1 MSESERTAPRLGGR
15 VKRWLLGPERD
26 GGRLAAL
33 VTFVLVVA
41 LLWTLLPAQGLT
53 DDDDFYAP
61 AGIRYASWL
70 GDALTEPSSAF
81 TRKAIDEAFRMN
93 REHPPFAKYVIGVSH
108 ALTHKALG
116 LFRGLD
122 GARSGVALLCALL
135 CAVLVRLCW
144 RPLGPGTAVMS
155 VLLLLSLPRFLFHSQ
170 VATLDV
176 PVAALVTF
184 TTAAFFWAE
193 RSRAWAW
200 GTGVVFGLALLTKL
214 NAPFAAIPATLYAIV
229 GRWRAFRRSD
239 EGGYASLVV
248 PPIPRALFAM
258 ALLGPV
264 LFLALWPWLWFDTI
278 KRLGDYFAFHLAHY
292 PIFLF
297 YEGEIYSKPFAPW
310 HMPFVLAAGVLPMPV
325 LLLGLVGVAL
335 GVRGLVRLGRGSDEE
350 GGLSS
355 VSSRDRL
362 LALVFLQAFFAI
374 GVVAFSNVPKYGGEK
389 LFMPFFPL
397 FCVLAAAALAQALEA
412 LAALFP
418 RLAGGL
424 AWFRPLDEERDT
436 SAEAPRVTNDVAD
449 ESERAPSPA
458 PRSRLAAAVLVGV
471 ALLPVV
477 PGIVG
482 SVRFHGGFALS
493 YYSEALG
500 GLAGATARGY
510 ERTYYDIA
518 DKELARWLDENA
530 KGQPIHFE
538 PNHKEYVRTY
548 NWLKRDGVISRNVR
562 LVKSRDDAKYLV
574 LTHERRWNT
583 YPKLLDE
590 HRRLEAVHEVR
601 IDGVPLYTVYR
612 R

>member
-1 MSESERTAPRLGGR
+1 MSATERAEAHPPRW
-15 VKRWLLGPERD
+15 KAWLLGPEGD
-26 GGRLAAL
+26 GGRLAAI
-33 VTFVLVVA
+33 VTFLVVLS
-41 LLWTLLPAQGLT
+41 LLFALLPAQGLT

-61 AGIRYASWL
+61 AGIRYAGWL
-70 GDALTEPSSAF
+70 ADAVTEPSSAF
-81 TRKAIDEAFRMN
+81 TQKSIDQAFRVN
-93 REHPPFAKYVIGVSH
+93 REHPPFAKYVIGISH
-108 ALTHKALG
+108 GITHKALG

-122 GARSGVALLCALL
+122 GARSGVALFCALL
-135 CAVLVRLCW
+135 CAVLVRLLW
-144 RPLGPGTAVMS
+144 RPLGPGTAVLS

-176 PVAALVTF
+176 PVAAMVTF
-184 TTAAFFWAE
+184 TTAAFFWGE

-229 GRWRAFRRSD
+229 ARWRAFRKAD
-239 EGGYASLVV
+239 EGGYASLVI
-248 PPIPRALFAM
+248 PPIPPALIAM
-258 ALLGPV
+258 AVLGPV
-264 LFLALWPWLWFDTI
+264 LFFALWPWLWFDTV
-278 KRLGDYFAFHLAHY
+278 KRLGEYFAFHLAHY

-310 HMPFVLAAGVLPMPV
+310 HMPFTLAAGVIPMPV
-325 LLLGLVGVAL
+325 LLLGLVGAGL
-335 GVRGLVRLGRGSDEE
+335 GLRALVRLARASDEE
-350 GGLSS
+350 GALTS
-355 VSSRDRL
+355 VSSGDRL
-362 LALVFLQAFFAI
+362 LALVLLQAVFAI

-397 FCVLAAAALAQALEA
+397 FCVLAAAALVKALEA

-418 RLAGGL
+418 RLECGL
-424 AWFRPLDEERDT
+424 AWFRPLDEGPKAMGAEP
-436 SAEAPRVTNDVAD
+436 EAP
-449 ESERAPSPA
+449 PA
-458 PRSRLAAAVLVGV
+458 PAPYSRLAAAALVAI
-471 ALLPVV
+471 ALLPAV
-477 PGIVG
+477 PGVVG

-530 KGQPIHFE
+530 KGEPIHFE

-562 LVKSRDDAKYLV
+562 LVKSRESAKVLV
-574 LTHERRWNT
+574 LTHERRWST

-590 HRRLEAVHEVR
+590 HRQLEVVHEVR
-601 IDGVPLYTVYR
+601 LDGVPLYTVYR